1 VPEGELASEAVRA
14 ASAPFSRAINVLF
27 SPRRASNL
35 VDESLEAGCE
45 WSESRWAE
53 EGLQR
58 LDARAAP
65 PPRATFKS
73 LPAQTGVV

>member
-53 EGLQR
+53 EESRWAEEEEDSAKRCNG
-58 LDARAAP
+58 
-65 PPRATFKS
+65 
-73 LPAQTGVV
+73 